1 MNRIA
6 LFILILLF
14 AVFQSCKTKTFEILV
29 SQTGESQNEF
39 SFKTVNEAIEKA
51 YLIKADNSN
60 AEIVINIL
68 PGDYYLSS
76 PISIDSRLSR
86 LKIIGAGKS
95 LVTLKGSVPL
105 NVKWEQFNENIF
117 VADVAGDIALDQLIV
132 DGQPQIL
139 ARYPNY
145 NENGGYWQ
153 GYAADAI
160 SKERI
165 KNWEHPEGAIF
176 NAMHGGKWGGF
187 HYVITGIDES
197 GEAILEGGKQNNR
210 PSRPHVEYRMVE
222 NVFEELDSPGEW
234 FLDKTSHRIYYWPIS
249 DIDISIAKF
258 EGVVLKSLI
267 EIKGTEEAPVQNIS
281 IEGVKFEH
289 TQRTILEKY
298 EPLLRSDWSIYR
310 GAAVFIE
317 GAENCTV
324 KNCEFTNLGGNVLF
338 VSGYNRNVQI
348 VGNHIHDCGASAICF
363 VGDVSAVRS
372 PSFQY
377 GQFVP
382 VSEMDTVAG
391 PKNGLYPKNC
401 VAEDNLIYRIGR
413 IEKQTAGV
421 QISMAMNITVRH
433 NSIYEVPRAGIN
445 IGDGCWGGH
454 ILEFNDVFETV
465 LETGDHGSFNSWGRD
480 RFWLPK
486 RNVMDS
492 LTLANPQ
499 MPLWDAVYPTIIRN
513 NRFRCDHGW
522 DIDLDDGSTNYH
534 IFNNLC
540 LNGGLKLREGFY
552 RVVEN
557 NTIVNNSLHP
567 HVWFANCDDVFLRNI
582 VSDSYKD
589 VNVLSWG
596 KEMDYNLFPDEES
609 LMKAQI
615 YNIETNSGFGDPMFV
630 DPKKLD
636 FSVNENSPA
645 LKLGFVNFPMDEFG
659 VKSSEL
665 KKIAKTPEVPVLK
678 SAEELRAN
686 SSPVV
691 SWLRNEIKSVDSKEE
706 QSAYGLNTPEGVI
719 VLQMWSGSYAAQG
732 DGLKNKD
739 VVLEV
744 EGQKIKE
751 VKDFFRI
758 LKEKNDKDSVEI
770 VVMRNQSE
778 QKLTIRVK

>member
-6 LFILILLF
+6 LFILISLF

-117 VADVAGDIALDQLIV
+117 VADAGDIALDQLIV

-145 NENGGYWQ
+145 NEEGGFWQ

-160 SKERI
+160 SPERI

-234 FLDKTSHRIYYWPIS
+234 FLDKTNHRIYYWPIS

-363 VGDVSAVRS
+363 VGDASAVRS

-382 VSEMDTVAG
+382 VNEMDTVAG

-499 MPLWDAVYPTIIRN
+499 MPLWDAVHTTIIRN

-534 IFNNLC
+534 IYNNLC

-636 FSVNENSPA
+636 FRVKENSPA

-665 KKIAKTPEVPVLK
+665 KKIAKTPEIPVLK

-719 VLQMWSGSYAAQG
+719 VLQMWNGSYAAQG